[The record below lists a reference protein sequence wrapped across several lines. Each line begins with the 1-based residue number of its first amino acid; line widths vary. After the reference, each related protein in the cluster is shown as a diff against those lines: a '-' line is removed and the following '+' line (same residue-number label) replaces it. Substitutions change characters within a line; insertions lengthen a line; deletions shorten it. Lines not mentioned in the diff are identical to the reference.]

1 MACPACRRRSALIAE
16 LAPAISQLSFTR
28 HGLHRLLSLPN
39 ARLIRAAKVENPR
52 ALWRRL
58 QLPLPTDTVPT
69 ALCRHEPLYPA
80 ALAQLPSAPAV
91 LYATCTPARLRELL
105 TAPTVAIV
113 GSLRPTHHA
122 RRITTALAGGL
133 ASAGVTVVSG
143 MNAGLEENVHK
154 GATRARGH
162 PIAVMAAS
170 PELPYPSRQH
180 HLHRRVLARGAAVS
194 EFPPGFCPP
203 QRWSFI
209 ASQRIIAALAGLV
222 VLVEVG
228 GPSCALLTA
237 QIAADLG
244 QDIAVVPGRVTDPGG
259 KWIFELLRDGAH
271 PVARASDVLELLGER
286 GYVREAAAEPAAV

>member
-1 MACPACRRRSALIAE
+1 MACPACRQRSALIAD

-28 HGLHRLLSLPN
+28 HGLHRLLALPN
-39 ARLIRAAKVENPR
+39 TRLIRAAKVQNPR

-58 QLPLPTDTVPT
+58 QLPLPTERVPT
-69 ALCRHEPLYPA
+69 ALCRHDPGYPE
-80 ALAQLPSAPAV
+80 ALAQLPCAPAV

-105 TAPTVAIV
+105 TAPTVAIA
-113 GSLRPTHHA
+113 GSRRPTDCA
-122 RRITTALAGGL
+122 RQISPELAHDL
-133 ASAGVTVVSG
+133 AAAGVTVISG
-143 MNAGLEENVHK
+143 MNRGLEGRVHR
-154 GATRARGH
+154 GALRAGGNN
-162 PIAVMAAS
+162 IAVMPGGPDVAFPCEYAK
-170 PELPYPSRQH
+170 LQQDII
-180 HLHRRVLARGAAVS
+180 ARGAAVS
-194 EFPPGFCPP
+194 ELPPGFRPHP
-203 QRWSFI
+203 WTFI

-222 VLVEVG
+222 VLIEVG

-286 GYVREAAAEPAAV
+286 GYVREAAVEPAAV